1 VIPPL
6 PWKSFAAADGDS
18 DYLVMASSLPLLRL
32 TATLRFFRFVR
43 AIRAQL
49 SGSDGLVGY
58 SLWAKPLQKRYW
70 TLSVWRDE
78 AALASFMNA
87 LPHVESWRSSVP
99 TWAPRGSSAGTFGA
113 RRLRLPGTRRSA
125 VSRPSR
131 VHSSCEVRRDPLF
144 ARAPVH
150 E

>member
-1 VIPPL
+1 MPPL
-6 PWKSFAAADGDS
+6 PWKSFAAPDRDS

-70 TLSVWRDE
+70 TLSVWRDD

-87 LPHVESWRSSVP
+87 VPHVEVMTTLGPDMGATRFVRWHV
-99 TWAPRGSSAGTFGA
+99 RGSETPVAWDEA
-113 RRLRLPGTRRSA
+113 LRRLEAVASA
-125 VSRPSR
+125 
-131 VHSSCEVRRDPLF
+131 
-144 ARAPVH
+144 
-150 E
+150 